1 MEIHLPGIYVN
12 RIVKATTPKEIEIE
26 TLAPEPG
33 NDDKEKASLGTG
45 DARAKREQ
53 IVKVSPGC
61 LRSRL
66 KNPDRLSRSCL
77 LDVSTDLVIC
87 LIQFDLLASGLGVA
101 GRILRQPRDRDAHP
115 DPQLFARGKERLV
128 TVRERDLGDGS
139 AAHESSDGC

>member
-1 MEIHLPGIYVN
+1 MN

-66 KNPDRLSRSCL
+66 
-77 LDVSTDLVIC
+77 
-87 LIQFDLLASGLGVA
+87 
-101 GRILRQPRDRDAHP
+101 
-115 DPQLFARGKERLV
+115 
-128 TVRERDLGDGS
+128 
-139 AAHESSDGC
+139 

>member
-53 IVKVSPGC
+53 IVKVSPV
-61 LRSRL
+61 R
-66 KNPDRLSRSCL
+66 
-77 LDVSTDLVIC
+77 
-87 LIQFDLLASGLGVA
+87 
-101 GRILRQPRDRDAHP
+101 
-115 DPQLFARGKERLV
+115 AR
-128 TVRERDLGDGS
+128 
-139 AAHESSDGC
+139 